1 MGVLWGISVVTSVVV
16 STAFVVVVA
25 PASVVVVIVALAAV
39 VVAVIILA
47 VVVVNNSVEIG
58 LGCGGKLPGD
68 VPFAVG
74 LPLSASKPGSK
85 RRTP

>member
-1 MGVLWGISVVTSVVV
+1 MGVLWGVSVVTSVVV

-25 PASVVVVIVALAAV
+25 PATAVAV
-39 VVAVIILA
+39 VVAVIILS

>member
-1 MGVLWGISVVTSVVV
+1 MGVLWGVSVVTSVVV
-16 STAFVVVVA
+16 STAFVIVAA
-25 PASVVVVIVALAAV
+25 PATTVAV
-39 VVAVIILA
+39 VVAVIILS
-47 VVVVNNSVEIG
+47 VVVANNSVEIG

>member
-25 PASVVVVIVALAAV
+25 PASVVVVIVALAA

>member
-25 PASVVVVIVALAAV
+25 PATTVAV
-39 VVAVIILA
+39 VVAVIILS
-47 VVVVNNSVEIG
+47 VVVVKNSVEIG
-58 LGCGGKLPGD
+58 LCCGGKLPGD

>member
-1 MGVLWGISVVTSVVV
+1 MGVLWGVSVVTSVVV

-25 PASVVVVIVALAAV
+25 PATTVAV
-39 VVAVIILA
+39 VVAVIILS

-58 LGCGGKLPGD
+58 LGCGGKLPSV

-74 LPLSASKPGSK
+74 LPLSASNPGSK

>member
-39 VVAVIILA
+39 VAVIILA

-68 VPFAVG
+68 VPFAAG

>member
-1 MGVLWGISVVTSVVV
+1 MGVLWGVSVVTSVVV

-25 PASVVVVIVALAAV
+25 PATTVAV
-39 VVAVIILA
+39 VVAVIILS

-58 LGCGGKLPGD
+58 LGCGGKFPGD

>member
-1 MGVLWGISVVTSVVV
+1 MGVLWGVSVVTSVVV

-25 PASVVVVIVALAAV
+25 PATAVAV
-39 VVAVIILA
+39 VVAVIILS
-47 VVVVNNSVEIG
+47 VVVVNSSVEIG

>member
-1 MGVLWGISVVTSVVV
+1 MGVLWGVSVVTSVVV

-25 PASVVVVIVALAAV
+25 PATTVAV
-39 VVAVIILA
+39 VVAVIILS

-58 LGCGGKLPGD
+58 LGGGGKLPGD

-74 LPLSASKPGSK
+74 LPSSASKPGSK

>member
-1 MGVLWGISVVTSVVV
+1 MGVLWGVSVVTSVVV

-25 PASVVVVIVALAAV
+25 PATAVAV
-39 VVAVIILA
+39 VVAVIILS
-47 VVVVNNSVEIG
+47 VVVVNNSVEID

>member
-1 MGVLWGISVVTSVVV
+1 MGVLWGVSVVTSVVV

-25 PASVVVVIVALAAV
+25 PATTVAV
-39 VVAVIILA
+39 VVAVIILS

-74 LPLSASKPGSK
+74 LPLCASKPGSK

>member
-25 PASVVVVIVALAAV
+25 PATAVAV
-39 VVAVIILA
+39 VVAVIILS